1 MDYFIQLNDKE
12 CQIIRSNHKTTNSID
27 YLTCFK
33 NRVTPCALRYKF
45 SISVTYII
53 LFFFSKL
60 STVCKIV
67 FISTYAYAILLKL
80 PFFLV
85 FLLQQS
91 DLFTSQSLF
100 LYNNEI
106 DQTSDM
112 NFTSILNFHTHHN
125 ISQRLQV
132 VG

>member
-1 MDYFIQLNDKE
+1 MQLKDKE

-27 YLTCFK
+27 YLKRTK
-33 NRVTPCALRYKF
+33 NRITRCTLLYKF
-45 SISVTYII
+45 SISVTYVI

-60 STVCKIV
+60 HTVCKIS
-67 FISTYAYAILLKL
+67 FISTYVYDILLK
-80 PFFLV
+80 PFLFLV
-85 FLLQQS
+85 ISFGSLIYSPICQ
-91 DLFTSQSLF
+91 QSLF
-100 LYNNEI
+100 LHNKEI

-112 NFTSILNFHTHHN
+112 NFTNILNFHTHHN